1 MNTNVETFF
10 STLNKQLLI
19 AGFFSIC
26 FSVSV
31 LGYEAKPPQYA
42 AGETPPEMK
51 AIAIEEKLG
60 TDLNLE
66 LKFNDENG
74 QEVALSQYYDGKT
87 PVIISLVYYSCPG
100 LCNYHLNGLIA
111 GLKDLQWNPG
121 KEYKVLAISF
131 DEKENAELALGKKEN
146 YLKEFGRGQDIKGF
160 HFLTGSKGS
169 IEALTASVGFKFQWN
184 EKANEWS
191 HSSAAILTTP
201 QGKVSRYL
209 HGVIFQ
215 PQDLKL
221 AINEAAHGKMG
232 GVLDRVL
239 FYCMKYDP
247 TASKYTI
254 YAFRIV
260 QIGGVLIIGFLA
272 LLLIPN
278 LLRRQT

>member
-1 MNTNVETFF
+1 MNLNFKNFF
-10 STLNKQLLI
+10 SELKNKCLLV
-19 AGFFSIC
+19 GCFFLC
-26 FSVSV
+26 FSAFAS
-31 LGYEAKPPQYA
+31 GYEAKPPQYA

-60 TDLNLE
+60 TDLNLG
-66 LKFNDENG
+66 LKFNDESG

-100 LCNYHLNGLIA
+100 LCNFHLNGLIA
-111 GLKDLQWNPG
+111 GLKELQWNPG

-131 DEKENAELALGKKEN
+131 DEKENSELALGKREN
-146 YLKEFGRGQDIKGF
+146 YLKEFGRGSEVKGF
-160 HFLTGSKGS
+160 HFLTGSKES
-169 IEALTASVGFKFQWN
+169 IQALTSSVGFKFQWN
-184 EKANEWS
+184 EKAKEWS

-201 QGKVSRYL
+201 QAKISRYL